1 MKNEE
6 LMNAIG
12 NIDDD
17 MLKELDALRGGRGAR
32 EASGSDI
39 HEASNSDIREASNS
53 DICEAS
59 SEASLDATEA
69 PRGAASSFAW
79 RKWLAPLAACLL
91 LMIGGFTAYAMIHS
105 GGFLSIHQRGT
116 SEKNLQSYHFTLT
129 DAVKIPREEIKG
141 EIRNLEELFKE
152 DYKGFIVPLDRSVG
166 SHSDEFDTLEEAE
179 SFVGYENLHLIHV
192 TDQPDSIMIKT
203 FGEPFLTN
211 PEDQEEREKT
221 EWYQRWKEMMDSDDD
236 FGFIIDGEGQGRFD
250 NIELV
255 YRTQQCPMGLTGK
268 DFYAALT
275 MIWIGAS
282 YITDD
287 SHLAY
292 QSNAIL
298 FTDHYADE
306 IGVRGASLGDV
317 NYDDKCRVVNGREF
331 IVLDSEGF
339 QLGMVSREVFW
350 QEGNVLYVFSCHF
363 MPDQQ
368 ERVDELTEEWMKSF
382 K

>member
-17 MLKELDALRGGRGAR
+17 MLKELDGLRGGHDAVKESNDLG
-32 EASGSDI
+32 EAGG
-39 HEASNSDIREASNS
+39 EENMAAFGKKG
-53 DICEAS
+53 
-59 SEASLDATEA
+59 
-69 PRGAASSFAW
+69 GAASSFAW

-91 LMIGGFTAYAMIHS
+91 LMIGGLTAYAMIHS
-105 GGFLSIHQRGT
+105 GGFLSIRQRGT
-116 SEKNLQSYHFTLT
+116 SEKNLQSYHLTLT
-129 DAVKIPREEIKG
+129 DAVKIPRKEIKG
-141 EIRNLEELFKE
+141 EIQNLEDLFKE

-166 SHSDEFDTLEEAE
+166 SHTDEFDTLEEAE
-179 SFVGYENLHLIHV
+179 SFVGYENLHLIHMI
-192 TDQPDSIMIKT
+192 DQPDSIMIQT

-211 PEDQEEREKT
+211 SEDQEEREKT

-236 FGFIIDGEGQGRFD
+236 FGFVIDERNEGKFD
-250 NIELV
+250 NIEML
-255 YRTQQCPMGLTGK
+255 YQTQQCPMGLTGK

-275 MIWIGAS
+275 MIWISAR

-287 SHLAY
+287 SHLMY
-292 QSNAIL
+292 QTNAIL

-306 IGVRGASLGDV
+306 IGVRGATVGDISY
-317 NYDDKCRVVNGREF
+317 NDKCRVVNGREF

-339 QLGMVSREVFW
+339 QSGMVDRSVFW
-350 QEGNVLYVFSCHF
+350 QEGNVLYQFSCHY
-363 MPDQQ
+363 MPNQK
-368 ERVDELTEEWMKSF
+368 ERVDELTEEWMNGF